1 MLIIINNFSLSF
13 YIKPLLLQQLKIYS
27 NNKLIYRLRS
37 CLFLAPVLWFLP
49 LNLLCPLLSQQ
60 EDLVVVVEW
69 TKVLVGEDSMASR
82 EASLNMEDIVEQYF
96 LDMYHNCLTI
106 YPFLLCSLF
115 GMRILVH

>member
-1 MLIIINNFSLSF
+1 
-13 YIKPLLLQQLKIYS
+13 
-27 NNKLIYRLRS
+27 
-37 CLFLAPVLWFLP
+37 
-49 LNLLCPLLSQQ
+49 
-60 EDLVVVVEW
+60 
-69 TKVLVGEDSMASR
+69 MASR